1 MFELR
6 FTEAFQDWYH
16 ALRDEFAQARI
27 ARRLERMTSGNL
39 GDVKPIG
46 EGVSEARIDYGPGYR
61 LYFVRRGRLVVV
73 LLCGGSK
80 GTQAKDIKTALKLA
94 REL

>member
-6 FTEAFQDWYH
+6 FTEVFQDWYH